1 MSTKYFIFCSSKPDT
16 DNFYTIAQVYPFE
29 NNCLFLTIDYFFITT
44 AITKIYSYVEKLG
57 VSTSMIS
64 TNINKNRFTKNI
76 F

>member
-1 MSTKYFIFCSSKPDT
+1 MLTKYFIFCSSKPDT

-29 NNCLFLTIDYFFITT
+29 NNCFFLTIDYFFITA
-44 AITKIYSYVEKLG
+44 AIIKIYSYAGKLG

-64 TNINKNRFTKNI
+64 TNINKNIFTKSI